1 MIDRKL
7 IIDEMIT
14 IDESGMPQAPTLRQ
28 LLDSDVR
35 NLYRRDKTKNKSQYV
50 KECIVIYYMGDP
62 KSPARQ
68 SGLSDREALK
78 MAIEQAGLEENYTP
92 DVLVIAI
99 IKKYYNQ
106 NITEAGRV
114 VENILKG
121 IHNINLSID
130 AMNSILNEK
139 LKSHSIDIESMN
151 SILALVDNVNK
162 KSAELPGI
170 LKRLEEAKEALMY
183 EKEVEISRGGI
194 AVLSSMNADEV

>member
-35 NLYRRDKTKNKSQYV
+35 NLYRRDKTKDKSQYV

>member
-7 IIDEMIT
+7 IIDERIT

-35 NLYRRDKTKNKSQYV
+35 NLYRRDKTKDKSQYV

-170 LKRLEEAKEALMY
+170 LKRLEEAKGSY
-183 EKEVEISRGGI
+183 V
-194 AVLSSMNADEV
+194 